1 MNPET
6 IKVKVLFFGAAVDIT
21 GSREVEADLT
31 TNITAGAAFENIL
44 AAYPALRNGF
54 KNSLLLAVNREY
66 ANGDEI
72 LLDGDELAFI
82 PPVSG
87 G

>member
-21 GSREVEADLT
+21 GSREVEADLEA
-31 TNITAGAAFENIL
+31 NVTARAAFENIL

-54 KNSLLLAVNREY
+54 KNSLLFAVNREY
-66 ANGDEI
+66 AAGDEI
-72 LLDGDELAFI
+72 LNEGDELAVI